1 MDLNKVKELR
11 EKTGVSITQCKAAM
25 EEAKGDIGKAV
36 EILRKNGE
44 KVADKKS
51 VREIKSG
58 LIETYI
64 HGNGKIGVIMELGC
78 ETDFVAKNQEFK
90 DLAHDIAMHIA
101 ATNPKYLKIED
112 VPDEVIKAEK
122 DIYREQLKNSGKPDN
137 IFEQIVEG
145 KIKKY
150 SEERS
155 LLSQPFIK
163 NSDITIEGLLR
174 DKILKIGENIQ
185 IRRFARYEI

>member
-25 EEAKGDIGKAV
+25 EEAGGDMGRAV
-36 EILRKNGE
+36 EILRKKGE

-58 LIETYI
+58 LVEVYI
-64 HGNGKIGVIMELGC
+64 HGGGKIGVMLELGC
-78 ETDFVAKNQEFK
+78 ETDFVAKNSEFK
-90 DLAHDIAMHIA
+90 DLAHDVAMHIA
-101 ATNPKYLKIED
+101 AMNPKYLKIED
-112 VPDEVIKAEK
+112 IPDKVIEAEK
-122 DIYREQLKNSGKPDN
+122 DIYREQLKGNGKPDN
-137 IFEQIVEG
+137 ILEQIMEG

-150 SEERS
+150 SEEKS

-163 NSDITIEGLLR
+163 NPDITIEGLLR

>member
-1 MDLNKVKELR
+1 MNFNKVKELR
-11 EKTGVSITQCKAAM
+11 EKTGVSIAQCKAAM
-25 EEAKGDIGKAV
+25 EEAGGNMEKAV
-36 EILRKNGE
+36 EILRKKGE

-51 VREIKSG
+51 AREIKSG
-58 LIETYI
+58 LIETYV
-64 HGNGKIGVIMELGC
+64 HGNGKIGVILELGC

-101 ATNPKYLKIED
+101 AINPKYLKTED
-112 VPDEVIKAEK
+112 VPEEVIKAEK
-122 DIYREQLKNSGKPDN
+122 DIYCEQLKDSGKPDN
-137 IFEQIVEG
+137 ILGQIIEG

-150 SEERS
+150 SEEKS

-163 NSDITIEGLLR
+163 NPDITIEGLLR

>member
-1 MDLNKVKELR
+1 MDLKKVKELR

-25 EEAKGDIGKAV
+25 EEANGDIKKAV
-36 EILRKNGE
+36 EILRKKGE

-137 IFEQIVEG
+137 ILEQIIEG

-150 SEERS
+150 SEEKS
-155 LLSQPFIK
+155 LLSQLFIK
-163 NSDITIEGLLR
+163 NPDITIEGLLR